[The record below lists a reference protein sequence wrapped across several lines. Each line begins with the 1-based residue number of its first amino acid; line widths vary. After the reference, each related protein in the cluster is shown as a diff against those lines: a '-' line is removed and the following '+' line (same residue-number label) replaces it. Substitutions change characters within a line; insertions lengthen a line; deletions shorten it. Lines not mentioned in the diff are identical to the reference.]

1 MSKATERMDTGPFRC
16 TLQVRWA
23 DFDQLGHVNNVKYIE
38 YAQEARILFIR
49 SRFGPFGLGNLPQ
62 VVRRIEV
69 DHLRPVLRD
78 STTVDV
84 EIEVENVGTT
94 SYQIRQTILDAAG
107 DVCCQ
112 IRAVMVAFD
121 ASTSTAVEIPTGV
134 RHVLEAARERAAI
147 TGQADSSAPSHPE
160 PGE

>member
-1 MSKATERMDTGPFRC
+1 MSSGGDAVDRGSYRC

-23 DFDQLGHVNNVKYIE
+23 DFDQYGHVNNVKYIE

-62 VVRRIEV
+62 VVRRVEI

-84 EIEVENVGTT
+84 EIEVEHVGTT

-107 DVCCQ
+107 EICAVL
-112 IRAVMVAFD
+112 RVVMVAYD
-121 ASTSTAVEIPTGV
+121 STTSTAVEIPSGV
-134 RHVLEAARERAAI
+134 RNVLESAHQRAAI
-147 TGQADSSAPSHPE
+147 TDQGPT
-160 PGE
+160 G

>member
-1 MSKATERMDTGPFRC
+1 MSRTADQLDVGPFHC

-62 VVRRIEV
+62 VVRRLEI

-94 SYQIRQTILDAAG
+94 SYQIRQTIRDAAG
-107 DVCCQ
+107 DVCCE

-121 ASTSTAVEIPTGV
+121 ASTSTAVEIPNGV
-134 RHVLEAARERAAI
+134 RNVLEAARERTAI
-147 TGQADSSAPSHPE
+147 AGHDPDDGE
-160 PGE
+160 PAE

>member
-1 MSKATERMDTGPFRC
+1 MSQAAAAVDDGPFRC

-62 VVRRIEV
+62 VVRRLEI

-84 EIEVENVGTT
+84 VIEVEHVGTT

-107 DVCCQ
+107 DVCCE

-121 ASTSTAVEIPTGV
+121 TSSSTAVEIPGGV
-134 RHVLEAARERAAI
+134 RNVLEAARERAAL
-147 TGQADSSAPSHPE
+147 TGHPDDSVPTHPE

>member
-1 MSKATERMDTGPFRC
+1 MGTGDKSVDNGVFRC

-23 DFDQLGHVNNVKYIE
+23 DFDQFGHVNNVKYIE

-49 SRFGPFGLGNLPQ
+49 SRFSPYGLGNLPQ
-62 VVRRIEV
+62 VVRRCEV

-84 EIEVENVGTT
+84 EIEVLHVGTS

-107 DVCCQ
+107 EVCCTLKV
-112 IRAVMVAFD
+112 VMVTYDTAM
-121 ASTSTAVEIPTGV
+121 SSAVEIPAAV
-134 RHVLEAARERAAI
+134 RHVLEAARTPAAL
-147 TGQADSSAPSHPE
+147 TDKDGN
-160 PGE
+160 G

>member
-1 MSKATERMDTGPFRC
+1 MSPGEQTPDRGTFRC

-23 DFDQLGHVNNVKYIE
+23 DFDQYGHVNNIKYLE

-62 VVRRIEV
+62 VVRRTEI

-78 STTVDV
+78 STSVDV
-84 EIEVENVGTT
+84 EIDVEHVGTT

-107 DVCCQ
+107 EIGPSLGWFQ
-112 IRAVMVAFD
+112 RSR
-121 ASTSTAVEIPTGV
+121 ASTLCTRPV
-134 RHVLEAARERAAI
+134 RMR
-147 TGQADSSAPSHPE
+147 TWGW
-160 PGE
+160 